1 LGTSAQRVPQ
11 PPGNVGEGEEPCRP
25 TSERIAPERAGDHVL
40 CSPNVLAITCF
51 RSAGIL
57 PVILDPPEDAGGT
70 PALCEGDHGGLVP
83 PPCGVHLLVVS
94 GMLLR
99 AITVVC
105 SRVTHYTEPYVL
117 KIGSGVCALPQ
128 GRELV

>member
-1 LGTSAQRVPQ
+1 MPNARATAAGKCGGGRRALPADQRK
-11 PPGNVGEGEEPCRP
+11 
-25 TSERIAPERAGDHVL
+25 D
-40 CSPNVLAITCF
+40 SPNVLAITCF
-51 RSAGIL
+51 LSAGIL